1 MASSARRQLPLC
13 QLQPRRRGRSSSPR
27 KGFLMVAA
35 LSFPSASGAVGPSIQ
50 GCIRQGALIWPWKP
64 HRCPLRGRVPLCQQA
79 FDANSGTTLPLP
91 KKHRVEVGTLAL
103 QFENQVINYSE
114 EAKVTENDNVKE
126 SMLKNLLRR
135 SSTKQTEVGSKR
147 NEELF

>member
-1 MASSARRQLPLC
+1 
-13 QLQPRRRGRSSSPR
+13 
-27 KGFLMVAA
+27 
-35 LSFPSASGAVGPSIQ
+35 
-50 GCIRQGALIWPWKP
+50 
-64 HRCPLRGRVPLCQQA
+64 
-79 FDANSGTTLPLP
+79 
-91 KKHRVEVGTLAL
+91 
-103 QFENQVINYSE
+103 VINYSE